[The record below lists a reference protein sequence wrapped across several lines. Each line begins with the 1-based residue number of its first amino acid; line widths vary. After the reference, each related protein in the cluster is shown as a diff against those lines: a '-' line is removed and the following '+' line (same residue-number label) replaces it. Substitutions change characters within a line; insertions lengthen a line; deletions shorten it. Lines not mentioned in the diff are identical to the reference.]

1 MMKKGSDNM
10 KNAIAV
16 YLNYK
21 KMRLTEY
28 GVFLLNEDTPF
39 LRDVLTYYF
48 ETYIDNY
55 YYHIFHTVDT
65 DNYNKKILKEELE
78 GIMKE
83 ILYDYKPYE
92 LEVSNE
98 EYASNEK
105 LIQKARDLVYEIIKI
120 EELEI
125 NNKEEIPSKIQDFVN
140 NNKLIQEY
148 LGNRLSKLIKLVTE
162 TYQKKQKLL
171 KYNHQFFDV
180 VTKKFTNHNDIE
192 ELILLP
198 NIKSLDIYNKNMVNL
213 VLQDKRLDL
222 IKIECMIQKVSLE
235 ILKEYESNKNIKK
248 KIIELPNT
256 IINRGKIIPEIKELL
271 DNSLLARYV
280 ILSIKFD
287 MYKDYSNQ
295 LESDYDFACIYKI
308 NKQNNE
314 GVKAIDEMAKEL
326 FFKYCIVKNCE
337 FEKRDTYL
345 EYQNEQI
352 DVLLY
357 EEE

>member
-1 MMKKGSDNM
+1 M

-28 GVFLLNEDTPF
+28 GVFLLRKDTPF

-48 ETYIDNY
+48 ETYLDNY

-65 DNYNKKILKEELE
+65 DYYNKKILKLELD

-98 EYASNEK
+98 EYSANQRF
-105 LIQKARDLVYEIIKI
+105 IQKAKDLVYEIIKL

-125 NNKEEIPSKIQDFVN
+125 NNKEEIPSKIQEFVE

-148 LGNRLSKLIKLVTE
+148 LENRVSKLIKLVTE
-162 TYQKKQKLL
+162 TYQKKQRLYHYKDQ
-171 KYNHQFFDV
+171 YFDIDR
-180 VTKKFTNHNDIE
+180 KQFTNHNDIE
-192 ELILLP
+192 EIRIIP
-198 NIKSLDIYNKNMVNL
+198 NIKSLEIYNKNMVHL
-213 VLQDKRLDL
+213 VLEDKKLDL
-222 IKIECMIQKVSLE
+222 LKIETIIQKVSLE
-235 ILKEYESNKNIKK
+235 IIKEYEANKEIKK
-248 KIIELPNT
+248 RIIELPNSV
-256 IINRGKIIPEIKELL
+256 INRGKIIPEIKELL
-271 DNSLLARYV
+271 DNSLLARFV
-280 ILSIKFD
+280 TLSIPFD
-287 MYKDYSNQ
+287 MYKHYSNQ
-295 LESDYDFACIYKI
+295 LDSDYDFACIYKI
-308 NKQNNE
+308 NKLNNE
-314 GVKAIDEMAKEL
+314 GVKAIDEMGKEL

-337 FEKRDTYL
+337 YEKRNIYL

-352 DVLLY
+352 EVLLY